1 MPLAGSDTEKNLR
14 EAFAGEAQANRKYL
28 AYAKKAE
35 QEGYKQVAKLFRAA
49 AEAETVHAHS
59 HFRVLGGIKTT
70 KENIQDA
77 IAGESHEFKKM
88 YPEMLAKAKAE
99 GQKEA
104 TTSLD
109 YANQVEKIHATL
121 YESALASL
129 GKNEVVDYYVCPVC
143 GNTVEKKAPDSCPI
157 CGAAGSKFFKIS

>member
-1 MPLAGSDTEKNLR
+1 MPLAGSDTEKNLW
-14 EAFAGEAQANRKYL
+14 EAFAGESQANRKYL

-49 AEAETVHAHS
+49 AEAETIHAHT
-59 HFRVLGGIKTT
+59 HFRVLGGIKAT
-70 KENIQDA
+70 KDNLQDA

-104 TTSLD
+104 TTSFD
-109 YANQVEKIHATL
+109 YANQVEKIHAAL
-121 YESALASL
+121 YENALANL
-129 GKNEVVDYYVCPVC
+129 GKNEAVDYYVCPVC
-143 GNTVEKKAPDSCPI
+143 GNTVENEAPDSCPI
-157 CGAAGSKFFKIS
+157 CGAAGSKFLKIS